1 MPQPTPQDVH
11 PVDVLLTNYSLAYMQ
26 AQNAFIA
33 TLVFPVL
40 PVEKQSNKYATYTKN
55 DWFRDE
61 AKKRAGS
68 AESAGSGYTLSSDSY
83 NCDVFAIHKDIDY
96 QTRANADP
104 QFDLDRDATEFVTRR
119 MLLKQEIQWAA
130 DFFAASI
137 WGTDSTPA
145 NLWSD
150 YTASDP
156 GDDVDAGKEAILKV
170 TGQDPNTLVIGYQV
184 YRKLRRHPDVKAHF
198 GLPLGSA
205 RMVNEE
211 MLAQFFDVDRVLV
224 ARAIKATN
232 VEGETAAYD
241 FVQGK
246 HALLCHVA
254 PSVGPLTPTAGLT
267 FAWSGVSAGLG
278 AGVGISSI
286 DLRPSGRKV
295 DRIEAEAAWDNKVVA
310 SDLGYFFNGAVA

>member
-1 MPQPTPQDVH
+1 MSQPTPQDVH

-26 AQNAFIA
+26 SQEAFIS
-33 TLVFPVL
+33 TKVFPVL
-40 PVEKQSNKYATYTKN
+40 PVDKQTNKYATYTKN

-61 AKKRAGS
+61 AKRRAGD
-68 AESAGSGYTLSSDSY
+68 AESAGSGYTFSSGSY
-83 NCDVFAIHKDIDY
+83 ACDVYALHKDIDY

-104 QFDLDRDATEFVTRR
+104 QFDLERDATEFVTRR
-119 MLLKQEIQWAA
+119 MLLRQEIQWAA
-130 DFFAASI
+130 DYFASSV

-156 GDDVDAGKEAILKV
+156 GDDVDAGKEAILKN
-170 TGQDPNTLVIGYQV
+170 TGMDANTLVLGFAV
-184 YRKLRRHPDVKAHF
+184 FRKLRRHPDVKAHF

-205 RMVNEE
+205 QTVNEE
-211 MLAQFFDVDRVLV
+211 MLARFFDVERVLV

-232 VEGETAAYD
+232 IELETAAYD

-246 HALLCHVA
+246 HALLCYVA
-254 PSVGPLTPTAGLT
+254 PSVGPLTPTAGIT
-267 FAWSGVSAGLG
+267 FAWRGPEGTLAGGIGVSN
-278 AGVGISSI
+278 I

-295 DRIEAEAAWDNKVVA
+295 DRVEAEAAWDNKVIA
-310 SDLGYFFNGAVA
+310 TDLGYFFPSAVA